1 MRFYL
6 ALTLLLVGC
15 GGTNAVARTSPD
27 TTFAEAADAFYW
39 RYMELAPTTAVEL
52 GYHQYDGRLPDAS
65 TEALQKEVAWL
76 RQSQRTLES
85 YAPDEL
91 SERERVEREVL
102 LTSISGVL
110 FGLDVTRD
118 PWRNPMAYQGALGL
132 TSYISRDYAPIED
145 RARGIVQIANGTE
158 AYLKQARENLE
169 ERIPRTWLQI
179 ALLQIRGLAEFVDKG
194 GDVRKAMGGLGG
206 DDRKALN
213 AALDA
218 MEASLRT
225 HEEYL
230 VSLEPQVTDDY
241 ALGEERFLQ
250 MLRETQGLD
259 TDIATLERIAAQDLA
274 RNLKALEAAARAID
288 PRRSTRDVV
297 QRVMSKKPRAARV
310 LPEARAQAVQTRKFV
325 LEHEIATI
333 PSEDVAEVRVTPPF
347 LRWNFAFLDAA
358 GPFETKPLPGFYYIS
373 PPDPSW
379 PKAKRQGYLP
389 ATVDLYYVTVHEL
402 WPGHFLQLLHQKTN
416 PSKVLKSFWNYA
428 MGEGWAHYT
437 EEMMWNAGVAK
448 GDEQNH
454 IGQLLN
460 ALLRNVRFVS
470 AIGLHAKGMTVEES
484 EKLFIDKA
492 FQDEANA
499 SQQAVRGTFDPMYL
513 SYTVGKL
520 MILKLRQDWKAK
532 VGSAYSL
539 KAFHDR
545 FLSHGAAP
553 VPVIREAMLGP
564 ESGPAL

>member
-1 MRFYL
+1 
-6 ALTLLLVGC
+6 
-15 GGTNAVARTSPD
+15 
-27 TTFAEAADAFYW
+27 
-39 RYMELAPTTAVEL
+39 
-52 GYHQYDGRLPDAS
+52 
-65 TEALQKEVAWL
+65 
-76 RQSQRTLES
+76 
-85 YAPDEL
+85 
-91 SERERVEREVL
+91 
-102 LTSISGVL
+102 
-110 FGLDVTRD
+110 
-118 PWRNPMAYQGALGL
+118 
-132 TSYISRDYAPIED
+132 
-145 RARGIVQIANGTE
+145 
-158 AYLKQARENLE
+158 
-169 ERIPRTWLQI
+169 
-179 ALLQIRGLAEFVDKG
+179 
-194 GDVRKAMGGLGG
+194 
-206 DDRKALN
+206 
-213 AALDA
+213 
-218 MEASLRT
+218 
-225 HEEYL
+225 
-230 VSLEPQVTDDY
+230 
-241 ALGEERFLQ
+241 
-250 MLRETQGLD
+250 
-259 TDIATLERIAAQDLA
+259 
-274 RNLKALEAAARAID
+274 
-288 PRRSTRDVV
+288 
-297 QRVMSKKPRAARV
+297 MSKKPSAKRV

-373 PPDPSW
+373 PPDPLW
-379 PKAKRQGYLP
+379 PKAKQQGYLP

-437 EEMMWNAGVAK
+437 EEMMWEAGAAK
-448 GDEQNH
+448 GDERNH

-470 AIGLHAKGMTVEES
+470 AIGLHAKGMSVAES
-484 EKLFIDKA
+484 ERLFIDKA

-532 VGSAYSL
+532 VGNDYSL

-545 FLSHGAAP
+545 FLSYGAAP

-564 ESGPAL
+564 GSGPAL